1 MLHGGSRKFFWYVFI
16 FIYFTI
22 KTLWHFNNRI
32 IQINNNVDSF
42 EEAEQY
48 IQKQKEQQQLSST
61 AKRRSTMKKKKKQS
75 KNTTVPNKLKKR
87 DNCMANRETVSEN
100 EREAENLATEQE
112 KTTLANDSLE
122 SKQEIQNRMK
132 FMNDMFIDLTDEEI
146 EEFQE
151 IMDEDESETY

>member
-1 MLHGGSRKFFWYVFI
+1 
-16 FIYFTI
+16 
-22 KTLWHFNNRI
+22 
-32 IQINNNVDSF
+32 
-42 EEAEQY
+42 
-48 IQKQKEQQQLSST
+48 
-61 AKRRSTMKKKKKQS
+61 
-75 KNTTVPNKLKKR
+75 
-87 DNCMANRETVSEN
+87 MANRETVSEN

>member
-1 MLHGGSRKFFWYVFI
+1 
-16 FIYFTI
+16 
-22 KTLWHFNNRI
+22 
-32 IQINNNVDSF
+32 
-42 EEAEQY
+42 
-48 IQKQKEQQQLSST
+48 
-61 AKRRSTMKKKKKQS
+61 MKKKKKQS